1 MWGVLA
7 SANKSYWNFQK
18 YKCHKLKL
26 IHQAYISSTTISQ
39 MSHEGQSSESNY
51 THGVN
56 HDNQPHHENTR
67 NAQAPHS
74 FQNNASSS
82 QNIAKDSVVSQSN
95 YSPPHDPTANASG
108 SNMLKHID
116 SLEKKIAKLQNDL
129 QSANTRNEKMAAKTK
144 EGMQSALDTLMKR
157 WMDAVETKEESVKDH
172 FREGMNKLVQNSAED
187 NGVWQMMVAAS
198 ALHERQIHD
207 LDKLREENDEMRKSI
222 EGRFA
227 TPDSR
232 KRPADHQLDRSDV
245 VEAAGSNMWEDFA
258 ADVSKFCS

>member
-1 MWGVLA
+1 MNPSVNWRPVLWGR
-7 SANKSYWNFQK
+7 
-18 YKCHKLKL
+18 
-26 IHQAYISSTTISQ
+26 TTIWHLRQ
-39 MSHEGQSSESNY
+39 WAGETLNLLRVE
-51 THGVN
+51 
-56 HDNQPHHENTR
+56 P
-67 NAQAPHS
+67 
-74 FQNNASSS
+74 
-82 QNIAKDSVVSQSN
+82 NI
-95 YSPPHDPTANASG
+95 
-108 SNMLKHID
+108 
-116 SLEKKIAKLQNDL
+116 
-129 QSANTRNEKMAAKTK
+129 NER
-144 EGMQSALDTLMKR
+144 ESALDTLMKR
-157 WMDAVETKEESVKDH
+157 WMDAVETKDESVKDH